1 MKTRILGKSGLA
13 LTEIGLGCWQL
24 GGDFGPISKQ
34 QSLAILSAAYDSGV
48 RFYDTADV
56 YGAGL
61 SESVLGEFYQQHKD
75 ITIATKIGRDGNLF
89 PDKYTKQGL
98 LKGIEGSLKRLSS
111 DSLDLIQLHCIPYQV
126 MQDGEVFTWLQ
137 DFQQQGLIKH
147 YGASVESMDE
157 AKLCLNDPQLTSLQ
171 LIINIFRQ
179 DALEQVLQ
187 QATEKRVGII
197 VRLPY
202 ASGLLSGAVTRQRKF
217 AESDHRHYNRDGAA
231 FHVGETFAGI
241 PLDKAL
247 DLVDEL
253 RQILPDS
260 LSLAQAAI
268 RWLLDQSAV
277 TSIIAGASKPEQIQ
291 QNAAHAELAPLSPE
305 LHAQLAQFYQQQ
317 VSPWVRGN
325 R

>member
-1 MKTRILGKSGLA
+1 MKNRILGKSGLA

-61 SESVLGEFYQQHKD
+61 SESVLGEFYQQHQD
-75 ITIATKIGRDGNLF
+75 ITIATKIGRDGSLF
-89 PDKYTKQGL
+89 PDKYSKQGL
-98 LKGIEGSLKRLSS
+98 LKGIEGSLKRLQT
-111 DSLDLIQLHCIPYQV
+111 DALDLIQLHCIPYPV
-126 MQDGEVFTWLQ
+126 MQDGEIFTWLQ

-157 AKLCLNDPQLTSLQ
+157 AKLCLTDPQLTSLQ

-187 QATEKRVGII
+187 QAADKQVGII

-202 ASGLLSGAVTRQRKF
+202 ASGLLSGAVTRQRQF
-217 AESDHRHYNRDGAA
+217 AETDHRHYNRDGAA

-253 RQILPDS
+253 REILPES

-305 LHAQLAQFYQQQ
+305 LHAKLAQFYQQQ

>member
-1 MKTRILGKSGLA
+1 MKNRILGKSGLA

-61 SESVLGEFYQQHKD
+61 SESVLGEFYQQHQD
-75 ITIATKIGRDGNLF
+75 ITIATKIGRDGSLF

-111 DSLDLIQLHCIPYQV
+111 DALDLIQLHCIPYPV
-126 MQDGEVFTWLQ
+126 MQDGEIFTWLQ

-171 LIINIFRQ
+171 LIIN
-179 DALEQVLQ
+179 
-187 QATEKRVGII
+187 
-197 VRLPY
+197 
-202 ASGLLSGAVTRQRKF
+202 
-217 AESDHRHYNRDGAA
+217 
-231 FHVGETFAGI
+231 
-241 PLDKAL
+241 
-247 DLVDEL
+247 
-253 RQILPDS
+253 
-260 LSLAQAAI
+260 
-268 RWLLDQSAV
+268 
-277 TSIIAGASKPEQIQ
+277 
-291 QNAAHAELAPLSPE
+291 
-305 LHAQLAQFYQQQ
+305 
-317 VSPWVRGN
+317 
-325 R
+325 

>member
-1 MKTRILGKSGLA
+1 
-13 LTEIGLGCWQL
+13 
-24 GGDFGPISKQ
+24 
-34 QSLAILSAAYDSGV
+34 
-48 RFYDTADV
+48 
-56 YGAGL
+56 
-61 SESVLGEFYQQHKD
+61 
-75 ITIATKIGRDGNLF
+75 
-89 PDKYTKQGL
+89 
-98 LKGIEGSLKRLSS
+98 
-111 DSLDLIQLHCIPYQV
+111 
-126 MQDGEVFTWLQ
+126 
-137 DFQQQGLIKH
+137 
-147 YGASVESMDE
+147 
-157 AKLCLNDPQLTSLQ
+157 
-171 LIINIFRQ
+171 INIFRQ

-187 QATEKRVGII
+187 QAAEKQVGII

-202 ASGLLSGAVTRQRKF
+202 ASGLLSGAVTRQRQF
-217 AESDHRHYNRDGAA
+217 AETDHRHYNRDGAA

-253 RQILPDS
+253 REILPES

-305 LHAQLAQFYQQQ
+305 LHAKLAQFYQQQ